1 MFVAEFTK
9 DASRSYVPVCSVRK
23 LLETINE
30 ESGRL
35 SRLWNYS
42 S

>member
-9 DASRSYVPVCSVRK
+9 DACRSYMPVKSVRK
-23 LLETINE
+23 LLEIINE